1 MVGCGAVMDVASLI
15 HWPIFLPI
23 NLLPSSYSS
32 THNTG
37 RYHGPHVL
45 GGGFPHPCFVSYVRA
60 TTQTAIHSQRLPI
73 PEHNM
78 VDLHAHKYGRFM
90 PSQLTRSV
98 STQIIPVGI
107 FFAHPVGVFL
117 LKPGRDYLLLYFII
131 PTGIILVRTK
141 LTRPGLS
148 SFEKIAP
155 TGFLSCPSLHTFPF
169 LHAAVTPLSTHHQLQ
184 GCTGY
189 TLLHSTF
196 PELAL
201 FRILACI
208 QHEIPVGFL
217 LILTGIIFH
226 CLFTPTGVINTPIL
240 M

>member
-1 MVGCGAVMDVASLI
+1 MWCSYGRCLPHSLAN
-15 HWPIFLPI
+15 FSAYQLTA
-23 NLLPSSYSS
+23 LLLFVYTQYRSVSWS
-32 THNTG
+32 TCS
-37 RYHGPHVL
+37 
-45 GGGFPHPCFVSYVRA
+45 GGGFPHPCFVSYVRT
-60 TTQTAIHSQRLPI
+60 TTQTAIHPQRLPI
-73 PEHNM
+73 PDHNM

-117 LKPGRDYLLLYFII
+117 PKPGRDYLLLYFII

-169 LHAAVTPLSTHHQLQ
+169 LHAAVTPLSMHHQLQ

>member
-1 MVGCGAVMDVASLI
+1 MDVASLI

-45 GGGFPHPCFVSYVRA
+45 GGGFPPPCFVSYVRA
-60 TTQTAIHSQRLPI
+60 TTQTAIHFQRLPI

-148 SFEKIAP
+148 SFKKIAP
-155 TGFLSCPSLHTFPF
+155 TGFLSCLPSTLSPFCTRPSPLFPCITNF
-169 LHAAVTPLSTHHQLQ
+169 KVAPVTL
-184 GCTGY
+184 CY
-189 TLLHSTF
+189 TLHF
-196 PELAL
+196 RNWL
-201 FRILACI
+201 FFGSSHAYNMKYRSGSC
-208 QHEIPVGFL
+208 
-217 LILTGIIFH
+217 
-226 CLFTPTGVINTPIL
+226 
-240 M
+240 

>member
-1 MVGCGAVMDVASLI
+1 MWCSYGRCLPHSLANFSAY
-15 HWPIFLPI
+15 HLTA
-23 NLLPSSYSS
+23 LLLFVYTQYRSVSWS
-32 THNTG
+32 TCSG
-37 RYHGPHVL
+37 

-155 TGFLSCPSLHTFPF
+155 TGFLSCPSLHTFPL

>member
-23 NLLPSSYSS
+23 ILLPSSYSS

-131 PTGIILVRTK
+131 PTGIILVT
-141 LTRPGLS
+141 
-148 SFEKIAP
+148 E
-155 TGFLSCPSLHTFPF
+155 FLSCPSLHTFPF
-169 LHAAVTPLSTHHQLQ
+169 LHAAVTLLPCITNFKVAPVTL
-184 GCTGY
+184 CY
-189 TLLHSTF
+189 TLHF
-196 PELAL
+196 RNWL
-201 FRILACI
+201 FFGSSHAYNMKSRSGSC
-208 QHEIPVGFL
+208 
-217 LILTGIIFH
+217 
-226 CLFTPTGVINTPIL
+226 
-240 M
+240 

>member
-1 MVGCGAVMDVASLI
+1 MDVASLI

-23 NLLPSSYSS
+23 ILLPSSYSS

-155 TGFLSCPSLHTFPF
+155 TGFLSCPSRPHF
-169 LHAAVTPLSTHHQLQ
+169 PLSARGRHPSFHASPTSRLHRLHFATLYIS
-184 GCTGY
+184 GTGSFSDLRMH
-189 TLLHSTF
+189 TTSN
-196 PELAL
+196 
-201 FRILACI
+201 
-208 QHEIPVGFL
+208 
-217 LILTGIIFH
+217 TGRVV
-226 CLFTPTGVINTPIL
+226 CVTW
-240 M
+240 

>member
-1 MVGCGAVMDVASLI
+1 MVGCGAIMDVASLI

-23 NLLPSSYSS
+23 ILLPSSYSS

-107 FFAHPVGVFL
+107 LFAHPVGVFL
-117 LKPGRDYLLLYFII
+117 LKPGRDYLLLYFIANTDRDYSCAYKI
-131 PTGIILVRTK
+131 NPTGTILVRENSTD
-141 LTRPGLS
+141 RV
-148 SFEKIAP
+148 SFVSFPPHFPPSARGRHPSFHASP
-155 TGFLSCPSLHTFPF
+155 TSRLHR
-169 LHAAVTPLSTHHQLQ
+169 LHFATLYIS
-184 GCTGY
+184 GTGSFSDPRMH
-189 TLLHSTF
+189 TT
-196 PELAL
+196 
-201 FRILACI
+201 
-208 QHEIPVGFL
+208 
-217 LILTGIIFH
+217 
-226 CLFTPTGVINTPIL
+226 
-240 M
+240 